1 MVFREFTQRHRERI
15 VHIRSVDRK
24 NPNNDTISNYEVDIK
39 NANIN
44 PEAGELLTCQLIN
57 AQIPNSNYVIDK
69 DNVTLSIIFNADLYS
84 VPKKYFTT
92 DTNVQW
98 YNSGV
103 GWVDVEIS
111 ADTYTSG
118 KTVILYG
125 GTNYSITDGGQQLN
139 DPTQRLRVPLKKV
152 FEIKLSHGNYDVSTL
167 QTELDTKIKEAIG
180 DTKIETFNRN
190 SPLCTDL
197 SKLEYDKTR
206 ADLSALYS
214 ELE

>member
-69 DNVTLSIIFNADLYS
+69 DNDTLSIIFNADLYS
-84 VPKKYFTT
+84 VPQIYFTT

-103 GWVDVEIS
+103 GWVDVE
-111 ADTYTSG
+111 ADTAPSG
-118 KTVILYG
+118 NTLITYK
-125 GTNYSITDGGQQLN
+125 GTGHTITKAGQKANASAHQ
-139 DPTQRLRVPLKKV
+139 LRVPLKKV
-152 FEIKLSHGNYDVSTL
+152 FEIKLFS
-167 QTELDTKIKEAIG
+167 
-180 DTKIETFNRN
+180 R
-190 SPLCTDL
+190 
-197 SKLEYDKTR
+197 
-206 ADLSALYS
+206 
-214 ELE
+214 